1 MLHVVNLEWVGRL
14 EPFVRLLKGAYDL
27 QLGYFD
33 HRHGK
38 STPTTKQGFHVLRKI
53 GGWV

>member
-33 HRHGK
+33 H
-38 STPTTKQGFHVLRKI
+38 
-53 GGWV
+53 